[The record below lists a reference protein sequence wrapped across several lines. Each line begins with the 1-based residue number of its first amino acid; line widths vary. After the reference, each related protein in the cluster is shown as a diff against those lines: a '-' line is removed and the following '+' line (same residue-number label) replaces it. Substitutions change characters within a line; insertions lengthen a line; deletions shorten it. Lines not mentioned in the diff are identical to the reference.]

1 MSVSVTV
8 KPVDKPD
15 LKHWRSG
22 TALASEITNG
32 IFEQLC
38 EGKLIMAKLQNVLY
52 YNQHFG
58 V

>member
-8 KPVDKPD
+8 KPVDKPE

-22 TALASEITNG
+22 ITLVSKITNG

-38 EGKLIMAKLQNVLY
+38 EGKLIMAKLQNGLY
-52 YNQHFG
+52 EN
-58 V
+58 